1 MKKTF
6 IRKQRFLPLM
16 LAITIFVSM
25 FTFLPAFADEPIN
38 NYTAKIGNTYYTSLK
53 SAVESAKNGD
63 IIEPASD
70 KVVITTGEKAELK
83 SSVTVQGFTF
93 GDGGFISAAGN
104 YDFSLKNCKFTAQNS
119 YINNGVRTPVSL
131 SVKGK
136 LTVTGNDF
144 SKAAD
149 NAYFNCIE
157 TGYNGIYEVQNGS
170 IFSENTFG
178 NIANNAI
185 SIYSVSDNAVISIAK
200 NNFKNS
206 ANPIRLGNTRYKSV
220 NAVFDFRYNTS
231 DTGSDFIILK
241 DDGTTNE
248 NHEIFSGYKINIIN
262 LKNNKTGIM
271 SASNNPRQYF
281 VNNNGAVNQTSNMP
295 AVTFNILPEP
305 AVSSPSAV
313 ATPGLQPT
321 VVPTLAPTEAPTALP
336 TSEPTAVPTFEPTS
350 EPTMEPTPEPTT
362 NPTAKPTMEP
372 TAEPTFVP
380 SAEPTATTS
389 SDPESTVSPS
399 SEPGSIPSET
409 PSSDPAATPSID
421 PEVSVSPVPTPEAT
435 ANIPTETPEPLYL
448 VSINADENITN
459 VKLINKETTSEI
471 EMVKA
476 ADTADKVLFTASAPN
491 GAYDISAT
499 AIEGKE
505 PDLKNSDISINVNGY
520 DISGTVV
527 TQDAGTIEHIEIAVP
542 PTKTEYIN
550 GEKFDPAGLVL
561 NVINTDG
568 TSANVVYDETTKE
581 NFTFKPGL
589 DTEIP
594 DIDVYSGDR
603 YINII
608 YGNRLAKQELTFVMR
623 YATAEIKSPASNQ
636 RVSFDVNIPKNSYY
650 TSDQVEWDP
659 AVYPGSNYNY
669 GTVYTASITLH
680 ANDGYTFSKEDG
692 AMTAYI
698 NNKQANIVDIS
709 EDGKTM
715 TISHQFYK
723 TSVMGGGNSGH
734 STGTTP
740 TATPKPDLN
749 TYDHFAYIVGYPDGY
764 IRPENNITRDEVAT
778 IFFRLLTDK
787 SRSQYW
793 SQVNYYVDVPAD
805 LWSNN
810 AISTLTKAG
819 ILGGDGTAYFK
830 PTDYITR
837 AEFATIAA
845 RFSDVVYSGT
855 GKFGDV
861 GGHWSENYV
870 NIAAE
875 EGWIQGYED
884 GTFKPDQLITR
895 AEAMTL
901 VNNVLNRHVRTS
913 GLHKNMKTWA
923 DNKDKNE
930 WYYTAVQEA
939 TNTHDYERPTGST
952 YETWTY
958 IGRNPDW
965 VQLEQKWSDANSAGS
980 IN

>member
-6 IRKQRFLPLM
+6 IRKHRFLPLI
-16 LAITIFVSM
+16 LAITVFVSM
-25 FTFLPAFADEPIN
+25 FTFLPAFADEPVN
-38 NYTAKIGNTYYTSLK
+38 NYTAKISSTYYTSLK

-70 KVVITTGEKAELK
+70 KVVITSGEKAELK

-104 YDFSLKNCKFTAQNS
+104 YDFSLKNCKFTAQTP

-157 TGYNGIYEVQNGS
+157 TGYNGIYEVHNGS
-170 IFSENTFG
+170 VFSENTFG
-178 NIANNAI
+178 NITNNAI

-220 NAVFDFRYNTS
+220 NAVFDFKYNTS
-231 DTGSDFIILK
+231 DTASDFIILK

-248 NHEIFSGYKINIIN
+248 NREIFSGYKINIAN

-271 SASNNPRQYF
+271 AASNNPRQYF
-281 VNNNGAVNQTSNMP
+281 VNSNGAVNQTSNMP

-305 AVSSPSAV
+305 ASSSPSAV
-313 ATPGLQPT
+313 ETPGLQPT
-321 VVPTLAPTEAPTALP
+321 IIPTLAPTEAPTTPSL
-336 TSEPTAVPTFEPTS
+336 EPTAVPTSEPTS
-350 EPTMEPTPEPTT
+350 KPTLEPTPEPTT
-362 NPTAKPTMEP
+362 NPTAEPTMEP
-372 TAEPTFVP
+372 TAEPTFVSSP
-380 SAEPTATTS
+380 EPTATTS
-389 SDPESTVSPS
+389 SDPEATNSPS
-399 SEPGSIPSET
+399 SEPGSNPTAT

-435 ANIPTETPEPLYL
+435 ESIPTETPEPLYL

-471 EMVKA
+471 EMVRA
-476 ADTADKVLFTASAPN
+476 ADTADKILFTASAPN

-520 DISGTVV
+520 DTSGTIV
-527 TQDAGTIEHIEIAVP
+527 TQDAGAIEHIEIAVP

-561 NVINTDG
+561 NIINTDG
-568 TSANVVYDETTKE
+568 TSANVVYDETTKDS
-581 NFTFKPGL
+581 FTFKPGL

-603 YINII
+603 FINII

-659 AVYPGSNYNY
+659 TVYPGSNYNY
-669 GTVYTASITLH
+669 GTVYTAAVTLH
-680 ANDGYTFSKEDG
+680 ANDGYTFSKENG

-709 EDGKTM
+709 EDGKAM

-939 TNTHDYERPTGST
+939 TNTHDYERPAGST

>member
-6 IRKQRFLPLM
+6 IRKHRFMPLM
-16 LAITIFVSM
+16 LAITVFVSM
-25 FTFLPAFADEPIN
+25 FTFLPAFADEPVN
-38 NYTAKIGNTYYTSLK
+38 NYTAKIGSTYYTSLK

-70 KVVITTGEKAELK
+70 KVVITSGEKAELK

-104 YDFSLKNCKFTAQNS
+104 YDFSLKNCKFTAQTP

-144 SKAAD
+144 SKTSD

-157 TGYNGIYEVQNGS
+157 TGYNGIYEVHNGS
-170 IFSENTFG
+170 VFSENTFG

-206 ANPIRLGNTRYKSV
+206 ANPVRLGNTRYKSV
-220 NAVFDFRYNTS
+220 NAVFDFKYNTS
-231 DTGSDFIILK
+231 DTTSDFIILK

-248 NHEIFSGYKINIIN
+248 NREIFSGYKINIAN

-271 SASNNPRQYF
+271 AASNNPRQYF

-305 AVSSPSAV
+305 AAASPSAV

-321 VVPTLAPTEAPTALP
+321 IIPTLAPTEAPTTPSL
-336 TSEPTAVPTFEPTS
+336 EPTAVPTSEPTS

-362 NPTAKPTMEP
+362 NQTAEP
-372 TAEPTFVP
+372 TNEPTTEPTFVP
-380 SAEPTATTS
+380 SAEPTATAS
-389 SDPESTVSPS
+389 SDPEATNSPS
-399 SEPGSIPSET
+399 SEPDT
-409 PSSDPAATPSID
+409 TPAATPSLA
-421 PEVSVSPVPTPEAT
+421 PAVSVSPVPTPEAT
-435 ANIPTETPEPLYL
+435 ESIPTETPEPLYL
-448 VSINADENITN
+448 VSITADENITS

-471 EMVKA
+471 EMVRA
-476 ADTADKVLFTASAPN
+476 TDTADKVLFTASAPN

-520 DISGTVV
+520 DASGTIV
-527 TQDAGTIEHIEIAVP
+527 TQDAGAIEHIEIAVP

-561 NVINTDG
+561 NIINTDG

-603 YINII
+603 FINII

-623 YATAEIKSPASNQ
+623 YATAEIKAPASNQ
-636 RVSFDVNIPKNSYY
+636 RVSFDVQIPANAYY
-650 TSDQVEWDP
+650 TSDQAEWDP
-659 AVYPGSNYNY
+659 TVYPGSNYNY
-669 GTVYTASITLH
+669 GTVYTAAVTLH
-680 ANDGYTFSKEDG
+680 ANEGYTFSKDEG

-698 NNKQANIVDIS
+698 NNKQADIVNIS

-939 TNTHDYERPTGST
+939 TNTHDYERPSGST

>member
-6 IRKQRFLPLM
+6 IKKLRFLPLM
-16 LAITIFVSM
+16 LTITVFISM
-25 FTFLPAFADEPIN
+25 FSFFTAYADEPTN

-53 SAVESAKNGD
+53 TAVESAKNGD
-63 IIEPASD
+63 VIEPANER
-70 KVVITTGEKAELK
+70 VVITSGEKAELK
-83 SSVTVQGFTF
+83 SSVTVNGFTF

-104 YDFSLKNCKFTAQNS
+104 YDFSLKNCKFTAQNP

-170 IFSENTFG
+170 VFSENTFG

-185 SIYSVSDNAVISIAK
+185 SIYSVSDNAVISIVK

-206 ANPIRLGNTRYKSV
+206 ANPIRLGNTRYEYV
-220 NAVFDFRYNTS
+220 NAIFDFKYNTS

-248 NHEIFSGYKINIIN
+248 NHEIFSGYKINIAN

-271 SASNNPRQYF
+271 ASSNNPRQYF
-281 VNNNGAVNQTSNMP
+281 VKNNGAVNQTSNMP

-305 AVSSPSAV
+305 ASASPSAV
-313 ATPGLQPT
+313 ETPGLQPT
-321 VVPTLAPTEAPTALP
+321 IIPTLPPAVTTTAPP
-336 TSEPTAVPTFEPTS
+336 TSEPTAAPTLDPTA
-350 EPTMEPTPEPTT
+350 EPTMEPTPDPTKTPTAEPTI
-362 NPTAKPTMEP
+362 EP
-372 TAEPTFVP
+372 TEEPTFVP
-380 SAEPTATTS
+380 SAEPTAAAS
-389 SDPESTVSPS
+389 SDPEATNSPS
-399 SEPGSIPSET
+399 TEPGS
-409 PSSDPAATPSID
+409 DPTATPSFD
-421 PEVSVSPVPTPEAT
+421 PEASISPIPTPEAT
-435 ANIPTETPEPLYL
+435 ANVPTQTPEPLYL

-459 VKLINKETTSEI
+459 VKLINKETASET
-471 EMVKA
+471 EMVRA
-476 ADTADKVLFTASAPN
+476 TDTADKVLFTASVPN
-491 GAYDISAT
+491 GAYDISAI

-505 PDLKNSDISINVNGY
+505 PDLKNSDISLNVNGY

-527 TQDAGTIEHIEIAVP
+527 TQDAGTIDHIEISTP

-561 NVINTDG
+561 NIINTDG
-568 TSANVVYDETTKE
+568 TSSNVVYDETTKDS
-581 NFTFKPGL
+581 FTFKPEL

-603 YINII
+603 FINII
-608 YGNRLAKQELTFVMR
+608 YGNRLAKQELTFIMR
-623 YATAEIKSPASNQ
+623 YASAEIKAPASNQ
-636 RVSFDVNIPKNSYY
+636 RVSFDVKIPGNSYY
-650 TSDQVEWDP
+650 TSDQAEWDP
-659 AVYPGSNYNY
+659 TVYPGSNFNY
-669 GTVYTASITLH
+669 GTVYTAAVTLH
-680 ANDGYTFSKEDG
+680 ANDGYTFSKDEG

-698 NNKQANIVDIS
+698 NNKPADIVNIS
-709 EDGKTM
+709 EDGKSM

-740 TATPKPDLN
+740 TATPKPNLN

-764 IRPENNITRDEVAT
+764 IRPESNITRDEVAT

-830 PTDYITR
+830 PTAYITR

-939 TNTHDYERPTGST
+939 TNTHDYERPAGST